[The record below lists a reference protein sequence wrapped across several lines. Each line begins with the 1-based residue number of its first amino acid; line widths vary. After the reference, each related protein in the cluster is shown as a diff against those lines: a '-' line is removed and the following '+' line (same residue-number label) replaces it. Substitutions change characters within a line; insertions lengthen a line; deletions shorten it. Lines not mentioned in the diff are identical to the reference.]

1 MQGSRSPCLHLQ
13 YCCAKI
19 VDHFLVIGQDFF
31 TVQGNNLQVIL
42 PQLLDAVAEFETGGT
57 LLVPRLA
64 NQTFDGPLRK
74 LTGLGQRR
82 KGVLF
87 KRPSQKS

>member
-1 MQGSRSPCLHLQ
+1 MQ
-13 YCCAKI
+13 A
-19 VDHFLVIGQDFF
+19 
-31 TVQGNNLQVIL
+31 NNLQVIL
-42 PQLLDAVAEFETGGT
+42 SQLVDDVLEFETGGI

-64 NQTFDGPLRK
+64 NHHFDGPLSE

-87 KRPSQKS
+87 KRPSQTLKKKKHISFGQNGRAQHVQTR

>member
-1 MQGSRSPCLHLQ
+1 LQ

-19 VDHFLVIGQDFF
+19 VDHFLVTGENIF
-31 TVQGNNLQVIL
+31 TIQGNNLQVIL
-42 PQLLDAVAEFETGGT
+42 PQLLDDAVEFKTGGT
-57 LLVPRLA
+57 FLVPRLA
-64 NQTFDGPLRK
+64 NHQFDGPLRK